1 MNGIY
6 KSIIGI
12 AAIILV
18 VYLSLDI
25 QTIEKHRTNAHTGN
39 FNATDYAARFW
50 TDSLPASISNAPELI
65 VLIKNLE
72 ENPEKAIVKWG
83 HKLGISKT
91 NYFMVRGSGLIE
103 NVEDEFLVVALENK
117 TKIQLAVDFIYG
129 NAIRDGS
136 GKVNID
142 YFLNMTDFN
151 NVSVAINKLAKEKV
165 VARLKKNGLR
175 GKFVEFAGAMEIREE
190 NIDMTTLR
198 IIPVL
203 AKLSDG
209 KSK

>member
-1 MNGIY
+1 MTRIY
-6 KSIIGI
+6 KFIIGI
-12 AAIILV
+12 IAIILV

-25 QTIEKHRTNAHTGN
+25 QTIEKHRASSHAGN
-39 FNATDYAARFW
+39 FDASDYAAKFW
-50 TDSLPASISNAPELI
+50 ADSLPSSISNAPELI
-65 VLIKNLE
+65 DLIKNLE
-72 ENPEKAIVKWG
+72 ENPENAIKKWG

-91 NYFMVRGSGLIE
+91 DYFMVKGNGFIE
-103 NVEDEFLVVALENK
+103 RVEDEFLIIALDNK
-117 TKIQLAVDFIYG
+117 TKIQIAIDFIYG

-165 VARLKKNGLR
+165 VTRLKKNGLR
-175 GKFVEFAGAMEIREE
+175 GKFVEFAGAMEISEE
-190 NIDMTTLR
+190 NIDLTTLR

-209 KSK
+209 KSE

>member
-1 MNGIY
+1 
-6 KSIIGI
+6 
-12 AAIILV
+12 
-18 VYLSLDI
+18 
-25 QTIEKHRTNAHTGN
+25 
-39 FNATDYAARFW
+39 
-50 TDSLPASISNAPELI
+50 
-65 VLIKNLE
+65 
-72 ENPEKAIVKWG
+72 
-83 HKLGISKT
+83 
-91 NYFMVRGSGLIE
+91 
-103 NVEDEFLVVALENK
+103 
-117 TKIQLAVDFIYG
+117 
-129 NAIRDGS
+129 
-136 GKVNID
+136 
-142 YFLNMTDFN
+142 MTDFN